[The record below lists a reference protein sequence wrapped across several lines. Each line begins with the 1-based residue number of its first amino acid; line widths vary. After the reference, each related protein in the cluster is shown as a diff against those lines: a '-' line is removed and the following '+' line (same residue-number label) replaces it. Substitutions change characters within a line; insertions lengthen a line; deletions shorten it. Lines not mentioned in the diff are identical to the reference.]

1 MRILPCLLLA
11 TTTLACTTTAASP
24 DAGARADASTSPDAT
39 TPDTGASTDA
49 AGREDPDYAAAFPQD
64 EVPRLDLVI
73 SASEWARM
81 QADMTDMLGAA
92 GSGSGTPIGPGVP
105 GGPGGTTPPAEVF
118 AACVDLSV
126 GAACSATVLGTSVTG
141 TCVTYSDGRLV
152 CLPAGGPGG
161 MGGPP
166 TGVDGGMGPGVD
178 GGMGPGGGGGMGPG
192 GGGGIGDNVDLI
204 PRTPVYAECTVS
216 YAGRTWSHV
225 GVRYK
230 GNSSLAQPWMQGVS
244 KLPLRLKFDE
254 FEDTYPE
261 TNDQRFFGFKSLSLS
276 NGANDDAQ
284 IRGKL
289 ASDLFAAAGLPTSAT
304 AYYRLYI
311 DHGSGPTYFG
321 LYTAA
326 ELPSDGAFLRTHFGT
341 DDGNLY
347 KPDGTGARWQTYDQ
361 TSLEKENNEAAAD
374 FSDTVALY
382 DALHADRT
390 DAAAWRAGLEARLDV
405 ASFLKWLAL
414 NTLIQ
419 DWDQYGAMPHNY
431 YLYADPAHGG
441 RFSWINWDHSLALQA
456 NGSAPA
462 LALDTVDERW
472 PLIRLLLD
480 DPVYAAAYR
489 EEVAALADGVF
500 EPTRMEATIRA
511 AHALV
516 APYVAE
522 EQDGYRLSTTAA
534 FTTSLDAMIAHVRSR
549 AAAARTYLGR

>member
-11 TTTLACTTTAASP
+11 TTTLACTTTDGSP
-24 DAGARADASTSPDAT
+24 DAGALVDASAPPDAT
-39 TPDTGASTDA
+39 LQDAGASTDA
-49 AGREDPDYAAAFPQD
+49 AGREEPDYAAAFPQD

-92 GSGSGTPIGPGVP
+92 GSGGAGGPGVP
-105 GGPGGTTPPAEVF
+105 GNPGGQTPPAELF
-118 AACVDLSV
+118 AACVGLSA
-126 GAACSATVLGTSVTG
+126 GSSCSAMLSGASLSG
-141 TCVTYSDGRLV
+141 TCTPFTDGRPF

-161 MGGPP
+161 PGGPGGGPP
-166 TGVDGGMGPGVD
+166 TGVDGGMSGPGVD
-178 GGMGPGGGGGMGPG
+178 GGLGPGGGGGL
-192 GGGGIGDNVDLI
+192 GDNVDLI

-361 TSLEKENNEAAAD
+361 ISLEKENNEAAAD

-390 DAAAWRAGLEARLDV
+390 DAATWRAGLEARLDV
-405 ASFLKWLAL
+405 AGFLKWLAL

-431 YLYADPAHGG
+431 YLYADPTHGG

-456 NGSAPA
+456 NGIAPP

-522 EQDGYRLSTTAA
+522 EQDGYRLSTATA
-534 FTTSLDAMIAHVRSR
+534 FTASLDAMIAHVRSR
-549 AAAARTYLGR
+549 AATASTYLGR

>member
-11 TTTLACTTTAASP
+11 ASTAACTTTDSSP
-24 DAGARADASTSPDAT
+24 DAGTPTIDASATPDAT
-39 TPDTGASTDA
+39 LAEAGATTDA
-49 AGREDPDYAAAFPQD
+49 RGREETDYAAAFPQG

-73 SASEWARM
+73 AASEWARM

-92 GSGSGTPIGPGVP
+92 GSGSGTPIGPG
-105 GGPGGTTPPAEVF
+105 GPGGMTPPAEVF
-118 AACVDLSV
+118 AACADLSV
-126 GAACSATVLGTSVTG
+126 GASCSATVFGTSVTG

-166 TGVDGGMGPGVD
+166 IGVDGGMGGPPTGVDGGMGP
-178 GGMGPGGGGGMGPG
+178 

-204 PRTPVYAECTVS
+204 PRTPVYAECTVT

-230 GNSSLAQPWMQGVS
+230 GNSSLAQPWMQGLA

-254 FEDTYPE
+254 YEDTYPE
-261 TNDQRFFGFKSLSLS
+261 TKDQRFFGFKSLSLS
-276 NGANDDAQ
+276 NGANDDAH

-326 ELPSDGAFLRTHFGT
+326 ELPSDGAFLRTHFGS

-374 FSDTVALY
+374 FSDTVALF

-390 DAAAWRAGLEARLDV
+390 DAAAWRAALEARLDV
-405 ASFLKWLAL
+405 AGFLKWLAL

-431 YLYADPAHGG
+431 YLYADPAHAG

-456 NGSAPA
+456 NGAAPA
-462 LALDTVDERW
+462 LSLEAVDERW

-480 DPVYAAAYR
+480 DSVYAAAYR
-489 EEVAALADGVF
+489 AEVAALADGVF
-500 EPTRMEATIRA
+500 EPARMEATIRA

-516 APYVAE
+516 APYVAD
-522 EQDGYRLSTTAA
+522 EQDGHRLSTAAA
-534 FTTSLDAMIAHVRSR
+534 FTASLDAMIAHVRSR
-549 AAAARTYLGR
+549 AATADTYLGR